1 MIDLGSNGIVQIS
14 ETGDRVS
21 DYSLFDLNPKSGQFE
36 VIENE
41 KFLSKQKNFFFVM
54 STGSRNLFWCK
65 FFIYSWKR
73 YLLD

>member
-36 VIENE
+36 VI
-41 KFLSKQKNFFFVM
+41 KY
-54 STGSRNLFWCK
+54 SR
-65 FFIYSWKR
+65 I
-73 YLLD
+73 LLNSILLIDFS

>member
-36 VIENE
+36 VMKSCQILKN
-41 KFLSKQKNFFFVM
+41 KNFFFDWI
-54 STGSRNLFWCK
+54 GSGDLFRC
-65 FFIYSWKR
+65 
-73 YLLD
+73 

>member
-36 VIENE
+36 VIENVF
-41 KFLSKQKNFFFVM
+41 K
-54 STGSRNLFWCK
+54 
-65 FFIYSWKR
+65 
-73 YLLD
+73 